1 MTAKLDPVTLEV
13 VRNALPA
20 VANEMAVDLQRTSYN
35 MMIYEVRDFCT
46 ALVNTAGELICQNVG
61 GVSHFV
67 ADLGVIIT
75 DAMRR
80 YGRHGFTPG
89 DVLITN
95 HQAVAGQHLN
105 NVVIYAP
112 YFCDGEL
119 LMFAMVRAHWID
131 VGGMSTGFGAGPT
144 VADPWVEG
152 LQLDQLKIYEAGNL
166 NETLYRVLK
175 DNIRFPESSLGDM
188 KSQMAACRLA
198 ARRMDELF
206 AKYGRDTILAA
217 IARIFDETE
226 AKCRNVVSQLAD
238 GVYEAE
244 AALDEDGVTPGEPVP
259 IRAKVTIDKGEMTI
273 DLSGCSQERRAAL
286 NSRTLAGA
294 RVAYKALTGPLDP
307 VNEGS
312 FRALKVIIPEG
323 NIMMARF
330 PAPMSS
336 WSVIVPMVVDTIVTA
351 LAPAMPERVPAGHHG
366 LLGGSV
372 VFFGT
377 HPQTKRRFVVQSI
390 EGGGWGGR
398 PFEDGESGTVSV
410 CQGDV
415 RNGSIEGIELKCPV
429 LVESR
434 ALRTDS
440 GGAGKYRGGLGIDMR
455 VRNLVEGKWNFELVK
470 RNQCPPWGLWGGE
483 TGEYGMYLLREPAE
497 REFCPA
503 RGVHRPVPVGSEVI
517 VRTGGGGGWGDP
529 LERDPIAVRADVQ
542 EEFVSARAARE
553 RYGVVL
559 REDLSIDHAATQR
572 ARDELRSTRRNA
584 RQGPAS
590 LPGLTRQSIPLAKTK
605 DARVKPAHDDPSE
618 IA

>member
-1 MTAKLDPVTLEV
+1 MTATLDPVTLEV
-13 VRNALPA
+13 IRNALPA
-20 VANEMAVDLQRTSYN
+20 VANEMAIDLQRTSYN

-75 DAMRR
+75 DAVRR
-80 YGRHGFTPG
+80 YGKHGFAPG
-89 DVLITN
+89 DVFITN

-112 YFCDGEL
+112 YFHDGEL

-144 VADPWVEG
+144 VADPWMEG
-152 LQLDQLKIYEAGNL
+152 LQLNQLKIYEAGKL
-166 NETLYRVLK
+166 NETLYRVLE

-206 AKYGRDTILAA
+206 AKYGRDTIVEA

-244 AALDEDGVTPGEPVP
+244 AALDEDGVTRGEPVP
-259 IRAKVTIDKGEMTI
+259 IRAKVTIDKGAMTI
-273 DLSGCSQERRAAL
+273 DLSGCSQERRAAI

-323 NIMMARF
+323 NIMMAKF
-330 PAPMSS
+330 PAPMSG
-336 WSVIVPMVVDTIVTA
+336 WSAIVPTVVDTIVVA
-351 LAPAMPERVPAGHHG
+351 LAKAMPDRVPAGHHG

-372 VFFGT
+372 VFFGL
-377 HPQTKRRFVVQSI
+377 HPTTRRRFIVQSL

-398 PFEDGESGTVSV
+398 PGEDGESATVSV

-434 ALRTDS
+434 GLRPGS
-440 GGAGKYRGGLGIDMR
+440 GGAGRFRGGLGIDMR
-455 VRNLVEGKWNFELVK
+455 VRNLVEGKWNFEHT
-470 RNQCPPWGLWGGE
+470 RRQQCPLWGLWGGKP
-483 TGEYGMYLLREPAE
+483 GEFGDYLLRLQGESDFKSMA
-497 REFCPA
+497 
-503 RGVHRPVPVGSEVI
+503 GSHVPVPVNSEVI
-517 VRTGGGGGWGDP
+517 VRTGGGGGFGDP
-529 LERDPIAVRADVQ
+529 LERDPLAVRNDVL
-542 EEFVSARAARE
+542 EEF
-553 RYGVVL
+553 
-559 REDLSIDHAATQR
+559 I
-572 ARDELRSTRRNA
+572 
-584 RQGPAS
+584 
-590 LPGLTRQSIPLAKTK
+590 
-605 DARVKPAHDDPSE
+605 
-618 IA
+618 

>member
-1 MTAKLDPVTLEV
+1 MTAALDPVTLEV
-13 VRNALPA
+13 IRNALPA

-75 DAMRR
+75 DAMKR
-80 YGRHGFTPG
+80 YGRQGFTPG
-89 DVLITN
+89 DVIITN

-105 NVVIYAP
+105 NIVIYAP
-112 YFCDGEL
+112 YFHDGEL

-152 LQLDQLKIYEAGNL
+152 LQLNQLKIYEAGKL
-166 NETLYRVLK
+166 NETLYRVLN

-206 AKYGRDTILAA
+206 GKYGRDTVLAA
-217 IARIFDETE
+217 IAAIFDETE

-238 GVYEAE
+238 GVYEAA
-244 AALDEDGVTPGEPVP
+244 AALDEDGVTRGEPVP
-259 IRAKVTIDKGEMTI
+259 IRAKVTIDKGAMTI
-273 DLSGCSQERRAAL
+273 DLSGCSQERRAAI

-330 PAPMSS
+330 PAPMST
-336 WSVIVPMVVDTIVTA
+336 WSMIVPMVVDTIVAA

-372 VFFGT
+372 VFFGM
-377 HPQTKRRFVVQSI
+377 HPQTNRRFVVQSI

-429 LVESR
+429 LVEGR

-455 VRNLVEGKWNFELVK
+455 VRNLVEGKWNFELVR

-483 TGEYGMYLLREPAE
+483 PGEYGMYLVREPDE
-497 REFCPA
+497 REFRVA
-503 RGVHRPVPVGSEVI
+503 GGAHHAVPVRTEVI

-529 LERDPIAVRADVQ
+529 LERDPMAVRADVQ
-542 EEFVSARAARE
+542 EEFISARSAREHYGVELRDDLTVDDAATEAARNAI
-553 RYGVVL
+553 RSARG
-559 REDLSIDHAATQR
+559 R
-572 ARDELRSTRRNA
+572 AK
-584 RQGPAS
+584 QG
-590 LPGLTRQSIPLAKTK
+590 AKG
-605 DARVKPAHDDPSE
+605 
-618 IA
+618 

>member
-1 MTAKLDPVTLEV
+1 VTLDPVTLEV
-13 VRNALPA
+13 IRNALPA
-20 VANEMAVDLQRTSYN
+20 VANEMAADLQRTSYN

-46 ALVNTAGELICQNVG
+46 ALVNTEGELICQNVG

-75 DAMRR
+75 DGMKR
-80 YGRHGFTPG
+80 YGRDGFAPG
-89 DVLITN
+89 DVIITN

-105 NVVIYAP
+105 NIVIYTP
-112 YFCDGEL
+112 YFYRGEL

-144 VADPWVEG
+144 VPDPWVEG
-152 LQLDQLKIYEAGNL
+152 LQLDQLKIYEAGRL
-166 NETLYRVLK
+166 NDTLYRVLK

-206 AKYGRDTILAA
+206 DKYGGETILAA
-217 IARIFDETE
+217 IARIFEEAE

-238 GVYEAE
+238 GVYEAK

-259 IRAKVTIDKGEMTI
+259 IHAKVTIDKGAMTI
-273 DLSGCSQERRAAL
+273 DLSGCSHERRAAI

-294 RVAYKALTGPLDP
+294 RVAYKALTAPLEP

-312 FRALKVIIPEG
+312 FRALEVIIPEG

-330 PAPMSS
+330 PAPMST
-336 WSVIVPMVVDTIVTA
+336 WSMIVPMVVDTIVAA

-366 LLGGSV
+366 LLGGAV
-372 VFFGT
+372 VFFGV
-377 HPQTKRRFVVQSI
+377 HPATNRRFVVQSI

-429 LVESR
+429 LVENR
-434 ALRTDS
+434 GLRTDS
-440 GGAGKYRGGLGIDMR
+440 GGAGKHRGGLGIDMQ
-455 VRNLVEGKWNFELVK
+455 VRNLVEGKWNFELV
-470 RNQCPPWGLWGGE
+470 RRSQCPPWGLWGGQP
-483 TGEYGMYLLREPAE
+483 GEYGMYLLREPGE
-497 REFCPA
+497 LEFRVMGGA
-503 RGVHRPVPVGSEVI
+503 HHPVPVNAEVI

-529 LERDPIAVRADVQ
+529 LERDPAAVRADVQ
-542 EEFVSARAARE
+542 EELISRASARE

-559 REDLSIDHAATQR
+559 REDLSVDHAATDR
-572 ARDELRSTRRNA
+572 TRNA
-584 RQGPAS
+584 IRSGR
-590 LPGLTRQSIPLAKTK
+590 GNE
-605 DARVKPAHDDPSE
+605 KPRATG
-618 IA
+618 

>member
-1 MTAKLDPVTLEV
+1 MTATLDPVTLEV
-13 VRNALPA
+13 IRNALPA

-75 DAMRR
+75 DAMKR
-80 YGRHGFTPG
+80 YGRDGFSPG
-89 DVLITN
+89 DVIITN

-105 NVVIYAP
+105 NIVIYAP
-112 YFCDGEL
+112 YFHDGEL

-152 LQLDQLKIYEAGNL
+152 LQLNQLKIYEAGKL

-206 AKYGRDTILAA
+206 GKYGRETMLEAVA
-217 IARIFDETE
+217 CIFEETE

-238 GVYEAE
+238 GVYEAA
-244 AALDEDGVTPGEPVP
+244 AALDEDGVTRGEPVP
-259 IRAKVTIDKGEMTI
+259 IRAKVTIDKGAMTI
-273 DLSGCSQERRAAL
+273 DLSGCSQERRAAI

-312 FRALKVIIPEG
+312 FRALEVIIPEG

-330 PAPMSS
+330 PAPMST
-336 WSVIVPMVVDTIVTA
+336 WSMIVPMVVDTIVAA

-366 LLGGSV
+366 LLGGAV

-377 HPQTKRRFVVQSI
+377 HPETNRRFVVQSI

-429 LVESR
+429 LVEGR

-455 VRNLVEGKWNFELVK
+455 VRNLVEGKWNFELVR

-483 TGEYGMYLLREPAE
+483 PGEYGMYLVREPDE
-497 REFCPA
+497 REFRVA
-503 RGVHRPVPVGSEVI
+503 GGAHHAVPGRTEVI

-529 LERDPIAVRADVQ
+529 LERDPTAVRADVQ
-542 EEFVSARAARE
+542 EEFISARSARE
-553 RYGVVL
+553 HYGVVL
-559 REDLSIDHAATQR
+559 TDKLAVDHAATE
-572 ARDELRSTRRNA
+572 AARNA
-584 RQGPAS
+584 IRSARGNAK
-590 LPGLTRQSIPLAKTK
+590 PGAKG
-605 DARVKPAHDDPSE
+605 
-618 IA
+618 